1 MPRRGL
7 LVAGLATAV
16 LATSSVAFA
25 AFTSAHTATTT
36 LGAGVLAAPT
46 NPAAAH
52 GPCTPL
58 SASVTVTWT
67 ATTSTWAD
75 GYEVLGSLLATGPF
89 THVAMVDGVG
99 ITSYTVTG
107 LSFGTTYHYVVK
119 ARKANWRSDPTA
131 VVSRTTLSAL
141 CV

>member
-1 MPRRGL
+1 M
-7 LVAGLATAV
+7 VAVV

-25 AFTSAHTATTT
+25 AFTSAQTATTT
-36 LGAGVLAAPT
+36 LGTGVLAPPT
-46 NPAAAH
+46 NPATAH

-58 SASVTVTWT
+58 SSSITVTWT

-89 THVAMVDGVG
+89 TPVATVNGVAT
-99 ITSYTVTG
+99 TSYTVTG
-107 LSFGTTYHYVVK
+107 LSFASTYHYVVK